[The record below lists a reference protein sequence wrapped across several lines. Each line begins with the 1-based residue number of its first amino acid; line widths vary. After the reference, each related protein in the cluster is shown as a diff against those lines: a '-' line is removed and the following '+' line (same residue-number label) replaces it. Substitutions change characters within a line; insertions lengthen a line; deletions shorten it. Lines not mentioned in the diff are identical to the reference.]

1 MQRMEDFTTHMLL
14 SAWVFDV
21 FFYWLDETMRDM
33 DDIHVIKRK
42 RIRIHLEVYLQ
53 VNTYMITLG
62 HIAHI
67 QSFIKQ

>member
-1 MQRMEDFTTHMLL
+1 
-14 SAWVFDV
+14 
-21 FFYWLDETMRDM
+21 M

-67 QSFIKQ
+67 QSFIKQYVF